1 MSVERFNQIAKQWDA
16 KPQRV
21 EGAMTFV
28 NKIKECLDRDLSSSS
43 LLDYGC
49 GSGLVSFGFAND
61 VQSIL
66 GLDNSSGMVAVYNEK
81 SKKIGFKNIKAELH
95 DIDKESLEENSFD
108 IVVTNMT
115 MHHIQDYKHFIKTLA
130 NSLKENGQL
139 FIADLFSEDGTFH
152 SDNTGVIHFG
162 FEKEKLLKAFKEAN
176 LKDIHMEPLQT
187 ISKPHQNFEV
197 FFITG
202 RKK

>member
-1 MSVERFNQIAKQWDA
+1 MSVDRFNTLAREWDA

-28 NKIKECLDRDLSSSS
+28 NKIKEFLDKEISQCT

-61 VQSIL
+61 VAKII
-66 GLDNSSGMVAVYNEK
+66 GLDNSIGMVEVYNEK
-81 SKKIGFKNIKAELH
+81 ASKIGFKNIEAKLH
-95 DIDKESLEENSFD
+95 DIDKEHLDENSFD
-108 IVVTNMT
+108 IIVTNMT
-115 MHHIQDYKHFIKTLA
+115 MHHIKDTESFIKKLSS
-130 NSLKENGQL
+130 SLKEGGQL
-139 FIADLFSEDGTFH
+139 FIADLYKEDGTFH

-162 FEKEKLLKAFKEAN
+162 FEETIIINAFKKAG
-176 LKDIHMEPLQT
+176 LKNIHIETLQS
-187 ISKPHQNFEV
+187 ISKPHRDFDI

-202 RKK
+202 TK